1 MRKELGSVILLY
13 RVWSL
18 DIVSEDN
25 FVYIGLTFVP
35 GQALGLSL
43 LLNQFT
49 EFITHSGHNVLSSVY
64 VYLWLHDW
72 DVG

>member
-1 MRKELGSVILLY
+1 MRKEFWSVILLY
-13 RVWSL
+13 RFGHF
-18 DIVSEDN
+18 IVSEDN